1 MNYSDTLEEI
11 NIIIYTLNLIFISL
25 GTYYAVI
32 KNTNRKDN
40 INKRIVTIIG
50 IIVIAIVCEI
60 VKYASNF
67 TNGILCLAVLLAVLF
82 STVDKGKIGYYLVV
96 TTICLSIN
104 YIAFLLAV
112 IISYFPNRIFNIHN
126 NYLSCIIIISVYSI
140 LIYMFFK
147 IKKFK
152 KGLIFLKNKLEN
164 EYFDVLI
171 LNISVIILFLIIIL
185 SNYKEKINGNLG
197 IAFMFFA
204 IIMFI
209 TIQKSIKQYYK
220 QKMLIQELKETK
232 EELENKKE
240 EIKELEQENLNF
252 SKTSHTIAHRQKSI
266 EHKLNEL
273 IQKSETA
280 EEIEIASKIQEI
292 SKEIGKQ
299 STTTIVKTTIPEI
312 DNILKYMKAKCEKN
326 NIDYQVQIKGNL
338 YHMTN
343 NYIAKEDLEILL
355 ADHIKNAIIAINHSK
370 NTNKSILVR
379 IGLIDGIYGLHIYDT
394 GIEFEIE
401 TLKQL
406 GKKPATTHAEE
417 GGTGM
422 GFMNTFDTLKKYNAS
437 MTIKEIGEPNK
448 DNYTKIII
456 IKFDQNNEFKITSYR
471 QEKIG
476 EIDTKI

>member
-312 DNILKYMKAKCEKN
+312 DNILKYMKAECEKN

-379 IGLIDGIYGLHIYDT
+379 IGLIDGIYGLYIYDT

-422 GFMNTFDTLKKYNAS
+422 GFMNTFDTLKKYKAS
-437 MTIKEIGEPNK
+437 MTIKEIGKPNK

-476 EIDTKI
+476 EPDTKI

>member
-1 MNYSDTLEEI
+1 MKYSESLEEI
-11 NIIIYTLNLIFISL
+11 NIIIYVLELFCISL
-25 GTYYAVI
+25 GTYYTVVKNI
-32 KNTNRKDN
+32 NKSKNTNKDITSILILLAISIGCEVIKYKSNFMNAMLCLIILLSITFARKDKDN
-40 INKRIVTIIG
+40 I
-50 IIVIAIVCEI
+50 
-60 VKYASNF
+60 
-67 TNGILCLAVLLAVLF
+67 
-82 STVDKGKIGYYLVV
+82 GYYILT
-96 TTICLSIN
+96 TTICLSLN
-104 YIAFLLAV
+104 YIIFLISVA
-112 IISYFPNRIFNIHN
+112 ISYFPNYFMNIRN
-126 NYLSCIIIISVYSI
+126 NYLSFAIIIAIYYI
-140 LIYMFFK
+140 LLYMFFK
-147 IKKFK
+147 IKRFN
-152 KGLIFLKNKLEN
+152 KGFSFLKEKLVN
-164 EYFDVLI
+164 EYFNVLV
-171 LNISVIILFLIIIL
+171 LNISIIILFLIITL
-185 SNYKEKINGNLG
+185 YNYQIKITGNFGVAL
-197 IAFMFFA
+197 IIFA

-299 STTTIVKTTIPEI
+299 STTTIVKTTISEI
-312 DNILKYMKAKCEKN
+312 DNILKYMKAECEKN

-422 GFMNTFDTLKKYNAS
+422 GFMNTFDTLKKYKAS
-437 MTIKEIGEPNK
+437 MTIKEIGKPNK